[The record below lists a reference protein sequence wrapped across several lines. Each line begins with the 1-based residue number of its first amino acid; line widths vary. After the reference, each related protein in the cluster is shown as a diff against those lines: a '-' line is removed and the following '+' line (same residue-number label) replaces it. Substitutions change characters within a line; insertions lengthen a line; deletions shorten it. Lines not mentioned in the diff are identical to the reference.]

1 MTLVKQA
8 INLKFELIPSLAQI
22 LYFMSSQDKPSLG
35 FQFSPEQSSLVL
47 SGSKEENKYLI
58 VIFMCSIIIIF
69 FKS

>member
-35 FQFSPEQSSLVL
+35 FQFPPEPSSLVL
-47 SGSKEENKYLI
+47 SGSKEETKYLME
-58 VIFMCSIIIIF
+58 IFMCSIIYFIF
-69 FKS
+69 N